1 MGYQFE
7 SSNPTLSSMRD
18 ARSMVGDETDTATLK
33 GVADKTALLVGLATI
48 AGGVSY
54 ALFPLTGGVMLA
66 CCLATLVIGIGIAWS
81 LAGNPANARVLAPV
95 YALVEGTFLGLVT
108 KWLDFM
114 LLSAGGSTAAVG
126 GSLALPAFVIT
137 ISCVVAMLV
146 LYRAGIL
153 RPTETFRSVIYT
165 FTAGVMLAYFVMF
178 ILSFFGVQVPFLSL
192 GSAMQGGRA
201 ALIGIGLNVAILG
214 LASLW
219 LIIDF
224 GQVEGIVRTGQPKVM
239 EWYGGFVLLVTLA
252 WIYYEAVK
260 LAFRV
265 AMATQR
271 RD

>member
-1 MGYQFE
+1 MGFQFQ
-7 SSNPTLSSMRD
+7 SSNPTLESMRE
-18 ARSMVGDETDTATLK
+18 ARGLVSDETDTATLK

-48 AGGVSY
+48 AGGAAY
-54 ALFPLTGGVMLA
+54 AFLPLAGGVMLA

-81 LAGNPANARVLAPV
+81 LAGNPANARTLAPI
-95 YALVEGTFLGLVT
+95 YALVEGAFLGLVT

-126 GSLALPAFVIT
+126 GSLALPAFIIT
-137 ISCVVAMLV
+137 ISCVVAMLG
-146 LYRAGIL
+146 LYRAGLL
-153 RPTETFRSVIYT
+153 RPTETFKSVIYT
-165 FTAGVMLAYFVMF
+165 FTAGVMLAYLVMF
-178 ILSFFGVQVPFLSL
+178 VISLFGVQMPFLSL
-192 GSAMQGGRA
+192 GSAMRGGQE
-201 ALIGIGLNVAILG
+201 ALIGLGLNVAILG

-224 GQVEGIVRTGQPKVM
+224 GTIEGIVRSQQPKVM

-265 AMATQR
+265 AMLLNR